1 MLSLRYRYQTMEF
14 DNTDIHIRTLR
25 DRQQYAD
32 VNGVAEKLGISDASW
47 PLFGVI
53 WPSSEILAHLMFDYE
68 IAGRKILEVGCG
80 IALASLVLN
89 HRLANITATD
99 HHPEVE
105 NFLTEN
111 VNLNNGNAIPFTRT
125 GWKDEASS
133 LGRFDLIIGSD
144 LLYERD
150 HVDLLSAF
158 IDQHASDHC
167 EVIIIDPG
175 RGLHARFS
183 KKMVALGYTHS
194 QSKPE
199 NTDYLDQPFHGQVLH
214 YER

>member
-111 VNLNNGNAIPFTRT
+111 VNLNNGNAIPFIRT

>member
-68 IAGRKILEVGCG
+68 IEGKRILEVGCG

-111 VNLNNGNAIPFTRT
+111 VNLNNGNEIPFVRT

-150 HVDLLSAF
+150 HVDLLSGF
-158 IDQHASDHC
+158 IDQHANEHC

-183 KKMVALGYTHS
+183 KKMVGLGYTHS
-194 QSKPE
+194 QSKPG
-199 NTDYLDQPFHGQVLH
+199 NTDYLNQPFHGQVLH
-214 YER
+214 YDR